1 MKKRFLFVAAMFLMA
16 ACCFGQKFV
25 AGGYAYVDASSGLR
39 VRSDASLG
47 AKKIGVVYDRMKVKV
62 IEVGPKVTIDG
73 ISSNWIRILLP
84 VESIKERRTVSG
96 WVFGGYLTEKLKPFS
111 TDGWTDQD
119 LILYMCR
126 FEWRGERYLCNF
138 KQTRECSCGL
148 PESSFG
154 GSGSYKVSMI
164 NKTVDMKFEFGDDSG
179 EWSDKREYHYKII
192 SIEEDKIVFNNGK
205 ENITYIPAFYS
216 YDMLFYDFK
225 IYEKIP
231 SLKYDDGWIYVL
243 CYEFGQNKLREFAKQ
258 GELSETLKNNCK
270 LMGIDVEQIVCF
282 GVGGCKWLRVA
293 VACVCGF

>member
-1 MKKRFLFVAAMFLMA
+1 MKKRILFVAAMFLMA

-47 AKKIGVVYDRMKVKV
+47 ARKIGVVYDRMKVKV

-164 NKTVDMKFEFGDDSG
+164 NKTVDMKFEF
-179 EWSDKREYHYKII
+179 
-192 SIEEDKIVFNNGK
+192 
-205 ENITYIPAFYS
+205 A
-216 YDMLFYDFK
+216 
-225 IYEKIP
+225 
-231 SLKYDDGWIYVL
+231 
-243 CYEFGQNKLREFAKQ
+243 
-258 GELSETLKNNCK
+258 
-270 LMGIDVEQIVCF
+270 
-282 GVGGCKWLRVA
+282 
-293 VACVCGF
+293 

>member
-1 MKKRFLFVAAMFLMA
+1 MKKRFLFAAMFVVA
-16 ACCFGQKFV
+16 GFCFGQGFS
-25 AGGYAYVDASSGLR
+25 AGGYAFVDASSGLR
-39 VRSDASLG
+39 VRDGASLN
-47 AKKIGVVYDRMKVKV
+47 AKKIGVVYDRMKVK
-62 IEVGPKVTIDG
+62 ILEVGPKVTIDG

-111 TDGWTDQD
+111 TAGWADQD
-119 LILYMCR
+119 LILYMGR

-231 SLKYDDGWIYVL
+231 SLEYDDGWIYVL
-243 CYEFGQNKLREFAKQ
+243 CYEFGQKKLREFAKQ
-258 GELSETLKNNCK
+258 FGLSENLKNNCR
-270 LMGIDVEQIVCF
+270 LMGIEVE
-282 GVGGCKWLRVA
+282 
-293 VACVCGF
+293 